1 MKQSAVYK
9 TPTSLVRIDT
19 HVYLDMKNTATRQG
33 TTVKGLVE
41 ALYLNS
47 LGVASEKKEDGG

>member
-19 HVYLDMKNTATRQG
+19 HTYLDMKKSATRQG
-33 TTVKGLVE
+33 TTVKALVE
-41 ALYLNS
+41 ALYLDS
-47 LGVASEKKEDGG
+47 LGDVSEKKEDGG